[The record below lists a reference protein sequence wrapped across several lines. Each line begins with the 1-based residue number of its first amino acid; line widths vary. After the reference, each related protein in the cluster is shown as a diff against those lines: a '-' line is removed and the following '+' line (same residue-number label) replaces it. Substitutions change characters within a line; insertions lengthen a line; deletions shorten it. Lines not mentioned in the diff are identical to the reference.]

1 MKADFELIRSITH
14 GAARVV
20 EEDGGILFHRFT
32 EEQRETYES
41 NHEFWLKTF
50 ADSGI
55 RLEFVTDAASFAL
68 RGSVEPASSREFYF
82 FDVYVNGALVRHVGS
97 HSHAN
102 APEFGFEV
110 ALPEGTSRVAVY
122 LPGLSKIKL
131 RELEFT
137 GASKV
142 VPVPKKRTIICY
154 GDSITQGYDAKYPS
168 LTYGTRLAAEFD
180 AELRNKGI
188 GCDTFRAEVL
198 AAPEAERRP
207 DFIVVAFGT
216 NDWGLSTAELFR
228 RRASEFFA
236 KLAELHPGVPVAA
249 LTPIWR
255 ADWDHRAR
263 AGTFA
268 DAAQI
273 VAEAAKRD
281 PDAVV
286 LPGMKLVPPITEF
299 FADARLHP
307 NDLGFTFYARNL
319 IRELRAA
326 GLPRPR

>member
-142 VPVPKKRTIICY
+142 VPVPKKRTLICY
-154 GDSITQGYDAKYPS
+154 GDSITQGYDARYPS
-168 LTYGTRLAAEFD
+168 LAYTNIIADALDARVLNKAIGGDRFKPELAAQVD
-180 AELRNKGI
+180 S
-188 GCDTFRAEVL
+188 V
-198 AAPEAERRP
+198 RP
-207 DFIVVAFGT
+207 DLVTVAYGT
-216 NDWGLSTAELFR
+216 NDWSHEKREILREKAEKFFELTAKNFAGIPIYALLPLWRHDWMRVTDVGSFPEGAAIIRKAAEKHANIRVVDGWEL
-228 RRASEFFA
+228 
-236 KLAELHPGVPVAA
+236 
-249 LTPIWR
+249 
-255 ADWDHRAR
+255 
-263 AGTFA
+263 
-268 DAAQI
+268 
-273 VAEAAKRD
+273 
-281 PDAVV
+281 
-286 LPGMKLVPPITEF
+286 LPHLEECVSDG
-299 FADARLHP
+299 LHP
-307 NDLGFTFYARNL
+307 NDFGFQFMARNL
-319 IRELRAA
+319 LRHIEL
-326 GLPRPR
+326 